1 MTQGRLWLWLPWA
14 AFVALAAGWIA
25 YWHVLAGESER
36 RLAAWVSEQSAR
48 GAHASYTRVARHGFP
63 VLLRLE
69 LQGFSYAPERGGW
82 RARTARVDLHVQ
94 MLNPGH
100 IKLEARAP
108 IEVARAGGATTIFT
122 ADALIGSWR
131 TERGALAV
139 AGIEADNLSLDDPAQ
154 EGRLLA
160 RKLVANIRPD
170 PRAAG
175 AYQLAFDADGLTL
188 PRPVRSFETFGLEVA
203 SLRAAMVVEQGAA
216 LMASAS
222 QDPLGPWREA
232 GGQLRFD
239 ALTLNWGPLET
250 TGRGNG
256 GLDAQRRLVGEI
268 ELPIDHPARVLSAL
282 ANGPNVDRDARRALA
297 LLAAGYA
304 LSGDDIKLNVEA
316 RDGVLRLEGL
326 SVRTLPPVY

>member
-1 MTQGRLWLWLPWA
+1 MTPRRLWLWLPWA
-14 AFVALAAGWIA
+14 AFVALAAGWIV

-36 RLAAWVSEQSAR
+36 RLAAWVAEQSAH
-48 GAHASYTRVARHGFP
+48 GADASYARAVRHGFP

-69 LQGFSYAPERGGW
+69 LQDFSYAPERGGW

-94 MLNPGH
+94 MLNPAH
-100 IKLEARAP
+100 IKIEAKAP
-108 IEVARAGGATTIFT
+108 IEIARAGGAISTLT

-154 EGRLLA
+154 EGRLLV

-175 AYQLAFDADGLTL
+175 EYQLALDAEDLTL

-203 SLRAAMVVEQGAA
+203 ALRAAIVVEQGAA

-232 GGQLRFD
+232 GGQLRFE
-239 ALTLNWGPLET
+239 ALTLNWGPLEA
-250 TGRGNG
+250 TGRGHG
-256 GLDAQRRLVGEI
+256 GLDAERRLVGEI
-268 ELPIDHPARVLSAL
+268 ALPIDHPARVLGAI
-282 ANGPNVDRDARRALA
+282 ANGPDIDRDARRALA
-297 LLAAGYA
+297 LLAAGFA
-304 LSGDDIKLNVEA
+304 ISGDDITLDVEA

-326 SVRTLPPVY
+326 TVRPLPPVY